1 MYTLQEHKGKKGRC
15 NNLGIK
21 EGAGWIAIF
30 FAVTVIDVVY
40 HTWRA
45 QQGMGLELRM
55 LAPVEAISDGIDR
68 CKEMGRPLYLTI
80 GCYAELS
87 GLYAPMTISAI
98 NIQRYASRLAIR
110 RDVETWFMIPMIPEA
125 LPLVDGIYREVC
137 VAEGKPEAYKR
148 DHVQWF
154 GQLEAGYSTGAAGV
168 AGRIR
173 AGTAICAGALSG
185 TGDIA
190 PTAVNRTVGALM
202 IGGNARYT
210 HQGVY
215 SIWFDY
221 SLWTS
226 DVYAAGAYCAGD
238 PFMRSSV
245 VAQDVITWLC
255 VALPLIALILGAAG
269 LGTDWLAI

>member
-1 MYTLQEHKGKKGRC
+1 VLYINLKKLFFLHSLTRKKKEKKG
-15 NNLGIK
+15 NSKMALQ

-30 FAVTVIDVVY
+30 FVVTILDVLY
-40 HTWRA
+40 HTMLA
-45 QQGMGLELRM
+45 SSGQGLELRM

-68 CKEMGRPLYLTI
+68 CKEMGRPLYTTV

-98 NIQRYASRLAIR
+98 NIQRYAARLAIR
-110 RDVETWFMIPMIPEA
+110 RDVETWFMVPMIPEA
-125 LPLVDGIYREVC
+125 MALIDGIYREVC

-154 GQLEAGYSTGAAGV
+154 GQLEAGYSTGAAGI

-173 AGTAICAGALSG
+173 AATAICAGALSG

-190 PTAVNRTVGALM
+190 PTATNRTVGALM
-202 IGGNARYT
+202 IG
-210 HQGVY
+210 
-215 SIWFDY
+215 
-221 SLWTS
+221 
-226 DVYAAGAYCAGD
+226 VYAAGAYCAGD

-245 VAQDVITWLC
+245 VAQDVITWICIILPL
-255 VALPLIALILGAAG
+255 VALLVGAAG
-269 LGTDWLAI
+269 LGLDWMTL

>member
-1 MYTLQEHKGKKGRC
+1 LA
-15 NNLGIK
+15 LK

-30 FAVTVIDVVY
+30 FAMTVVDVLY

-45 QQGMGLELRM
+45 QAGMTLDLRA

-87 GLYAPMTISAI
+87 GLYAPMTISAM
-98 NIQRYASRLAIR
+98 NIQRYAARLAIR

-245 VAQDVITWLC
+245 VAQDVISWVCIL
-255 VALPLIALILGAAG
+255 LPLIALLLGAAG
-269 LGTDWLAI
+269 VSTDWLAI

>member
-1 MYTLQEHKGKKGRC
+1 MA
-15 NNLGIK
+15 IK

-30 FAVTVIDVVY
+30 FAVTVLDVIY

-45 QQGMGLELRM
+45 SQGMGLELRM

-245 VAQDVITWLC
+245 VAQDVITWIC

-269 LGTDWLAI
+269 VGTGWLAI

>member
-1 MYTLQEHKGKKGRC
+1 MSLR
-15 NNLGIK
+15 
-21 EGAGWIAIF
+21 EGGGWVAIF
-30 FAVTVIDVVY
+30 FIMTMVDVLY
-40 HTWRA
+40 HTWGA
-45 QQGMGLELRM
+45 LSGKMKLELRM

-87 GLYAPMTISAI
+87 GLYAPMTISGV
-98 NIQRYASRLAIR
+98 NIQRYAARLAIR
-110 RDVETWFMIPMIPEA
+110 SDVDPWFMVPMIPEA
-125 LPLVDGIYREVC
+125 LALIDGVYREVC
-137 VAEGKPEAYKR
+137 VAEGKPEAYHR

-154 GQLEAGYSTGAAGV
+154 GQLEAGYSTGAAGM
-168 AGRIR
+168 AARLR

-190 PTAVNRTVGALM
+190 PTATNRTVGALM

-226 DVYAAGAYCAGD
+226 DVYAAGAYCSGEALL
-238 PFMRSSV
+238 RSSV
-245 VAQDVITWLC
+245 MAMDIITFVCVIL
-255 VALPLIALILGAAG
+255 ALASLG
-269 LGTDWLAI
+269 LGTGWLGF

>member
-1 MYTLQEHKGKKGRC
+1 MA
-15 NNLGIK
+15 IK

-45 QQGMGLELRM
+45 SQGMGLDLRM

-125 LPLVDGIYREVC
+125 MPLVDGIYREVC

-190 PTAVNRTVGALM
+190 PT
-202 IGGNARYT
+202 
-210 HQGVY
+210 
-215 SIWFDY
+215 
-221 SLWTS
+221 
-226 DVYAAGAYCAGD
+226 
-238 PFMRSSV
+238 
-245 VAQDVITWLC
+245 
-255 VALPLIALILGAAG
+255 LIEP
-269 LGTDWLAI
+269 

>member
-1 MYTLQEHKGKKGRC
+1 M
-15 NNLGIK
+15 
-21 EGAGWIAIF
+21 
-30 FAVTVIDVVY
+30 TVVDVLW
-40 HTWRA
+40 HTMQASR
-45 QQGMGLELRM
+45 GMALELRA

-87 GLYAPMTISAI
+87 GLYAPMTISAM
-98 NIQRYASRLAIR
+98 NIQRYASRLAVR
-110 RDVETWFMIPMIPEA
+110 RDVEPWFMIPMIPEA

-148 DHVQWF
+148 DHIQWF

-245 VAQDVITWLC
+245 IAQDVITWFC
-255 VALPLIALILGAAG
+255 VILPLIALVVGLAG
-269 LGTDWLAI
+269 YGTDWLGV